1 MGDVK
6 ILRKDQKPEQGT
18 IRMEG
23 GTRMR
28 QKQLV
33 FIYGKVVQPVLKGM
47 AATYFCNGTWKKTAR
62 VRRVVEVTEEHIKFE
77 TDRIRYCIEFRN
89 DEAGALLAAA

>member
-1 MGDVK
+1 VGGE
-6 ILRKDQKPEQGT
+6 ILRKGRRTEQEI

-28 QKQLV
+28 QKQFV

-47 AATYFCNGTWKKTAR
+47 SAKYFSNGTWKETAR

-77 TDRIRYCIEFRN
+77 TDRIRYCIEFRK

>member
-1 MGDVK
+1 
-6 ILRKDQKPEQGT
+6 
-18 IRMEG
+18 
-23 GTRMR
+23 MR

-47 AATYFCNGTWKKTAR
+47 SAKYFSNGTWKETAR

-77 TDRIRYCIEFRN
+77 TDRIRYCIEFRK
-89 DEAGALLAAA
+89 DEAGALLAAAQEDRQI